1 MKASPPVTPADP
13 PQGASSPEVARA
25 WQALR
30 DVDDPEIGVSI
41 VDVGLVYAVE
51 ADAERIRVRMTMTS
65 AACPMGEDLV
75 DDARAALERAFPEVP
90 DVEVELV
97 WDPPWTPERMSPEAR
112 EFFGWDAE

>member
-1 MKASPPVTPADP
+1 MKTSPAATPAEPPPGTSPP
-13 PQGASSPEVARA
+13 EVERA

-30 DVDDPEIGVSI
+30 GVDDPEIGVSI

-51 ADAERIRVRMTMTS
+51 ADAERVRVRMTMTS

-75 DDARAALERAFPEVP
+75 EDARAALARAFPGAP